1 MSIVVAGATGQLGS
15 LIVDA
20 LVRGGVEPG
29 EIVAAGRNPDR
40 LAEHAERG
48 VRTARIDMDE
58 PDSLRTA
65 FDGADKCL
73 LVSLPGSPRR
83 VAQHAAAIDA
93 AAESGVGL
101 IVYTSW
107 MHADISTMLVAPDH
121 RATEGV
127 LRERGVPHVVLR
139 CCPYFSTRT
148 GFIPMWRELGRVL
161 GAAGEGRMSA
171 ATRADLAEAA
181 AVVLT
186 SGGHEGKVYELG
198 GDDPFTLAEFAG
210 ELSRQVGETLP
221 YVDLSVDDYR
231 SSLVDAGIDE
241 RVATLLADSD
251 RAVAAG
257 EAVIDTG
264 DLRRL
269 VGRPL
274 TTLADAIADSLR

>member
-1 MSIVVAGATGQLGS
+1 
-15 LIVDA
+15 
-20 LVRGGVEPG
+20 
-29 EIVAAGRNPDR
+29 
-40 LAEHAERG
+40 
-48 VRTARIDMDE
+48 
-58 PDSLRTA
+58 
-65 FDGADKCL
+65 
-73 LVSLPGSPRR
+73 
-83 VAQHAAAIDA
+83 
-93 AAESGVGL
+93 
-101 IVYTSW
+101 
-107 MHADISTMLVAPDH
+107 
-121 RATEGV
+121 
-127 LRERGVPHVVLR
+127 
-139 CCPYFSTRT
+139 
-148 GFIPMWRELGRVL
+148 
-161 GAAGEGRMSA
+161 MSA